1 MKNNKIL
8 MSRIILAVIL
18 ITLLVVF
25 TGCSNSDDALGI
37 SVVGL
42 IVSIGALLSSFAQ
55 AIVSA
60 LGLAVSGIASIIM
73 LFVKLIEFIVSLF

>member
-8 MSRIILAVIL
+8 MSRIILAVLL
-18 ITLLVVF
+18 ITLLLVF
-25 TGCSNSDDALGI
+25 TGCSSSDVLGI

-42 IVSIGALLSSFAQ
+42 LISMGALLSSVVQ

-60 LGLAVSGIASIIM
+60 LGLAVSGVASIIM

>member
-1 MKNNKIL
+1 MKNNGTL
-8 MSRIILAVIL
+8 MSKIILVVLL

-25 TGCSNSDDALGI
+25 TGCSNSDDALGV
-37 SVVGL
+37 SVLGL
-42 IVSIGALLSSFAQ
+42 LISIGALLSSVVQ

-60 LGLAVSGIASIIM
+60 LGLAVTGVASIVM

>member
-1 MKNNKIL
+1 MKNNGTL
-8 MSRIILAVIL
+8 MSKIILVVLL

-25 TGCSNSDDALGI
+25 TGCSNSDDALGV
-37 SVVGL
+37 SVLGL
-42 IVSIGALLSSFAQ
+42 LISIGALLSSVVQ

-60 LGLAVSGIASIIM
+60 LGLAVSGVASIVM

>member
-1 MKNNKIL
+1 MKNNRTL
-8 MSRIILAVIL
+8 MSRIILVVLL

-37 SVVGL
+37 SVIGL
-42 IVSIGALLSSFAQ
+42 LISIGALLSSVLE

-60 LGLAVSGIASIIM
+60 LGLAVSGVASIVI